1 MIGGMNDNLPP
12 ITDEDDYSDD
22 DFLAELAEE
31 VLAVEEAPVEEVAPV
46 EDIVPVAVIEEKPK
60 PKPAKPAKS
69 AEVETKNSTFSALT
83 PPPTKPH
90 VISNWDTD
98 KVFLSQC
105 VYNNKK
111 NRKSLTIHHIQRRLK
126 EWGFKTAFTDKD
138 GFYGDKTKKSVA
150 EFQEFAGLEVTGI
163 INAET
168 LTRIF
173 EGDTNV
179 TVVLD

>member
-1 MIGGMNDNLPP
+1 MNDNLPP

-31 VLAVEEAPVEEVAPV
+31 VLAVEDAPVEEVAPV
-46 EDIVPVAVIEEKPK
+46 EDIVPVTIIEEKPK
-60 PKPAKPAKS
+60 PKPAKVEAK
-69 AEVETKNSTFSALT
+69 KSTFSALT

-90 VISNWDTD
+90 VVTNWDTD
-98 KVFLSQC
+98 KIYLSQC
-105 VYNNKK
+105 IYNNKA
-111 NRKSLTIHHIQRRLK
+111 NRKSLTVHHIQRRLK

-150 EFQEFAGLEVTGI
+150 EFQEFIGVEVTGI
-163 INAET
+163 VDAET

-179 TVVLD
+179 TVVID